1 MSGLADSDRG
11 GFLFIPLGGAGEG
24 KGALST
30 ALTSR
35 GVAMAGRS
43 IAGTF
48 PSPLCWLRFSRRET
62 EEEPKTRTNS
72 VSKVR
77 KLNLKKESGNALD

>member
-30 ALTSR
+30 PLTSL
-35 GVAMAGRS
+35 GVGGGAGAMAGRS
-43 IAGTF
+43 VAGAF
-48 PSPLCWLRFSRRET
+48 SSPLCWLRFSRREKET
-62 EEEPKTRTNS
+62 EHKTRTNS
-72 VSKVR
+72 VCQR
-77 KLNLKKESGNALD
+77 